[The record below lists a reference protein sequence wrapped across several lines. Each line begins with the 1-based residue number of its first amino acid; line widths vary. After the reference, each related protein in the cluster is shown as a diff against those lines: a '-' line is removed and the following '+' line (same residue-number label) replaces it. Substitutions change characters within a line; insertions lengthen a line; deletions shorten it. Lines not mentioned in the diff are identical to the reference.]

1 MQIVK
6 SPPRFLPTLTE
17 VIPPP
22 VAINP
27 SLAAIDADLLLDNM
41 MQTLLPR
48 LQAQLQDSLEQMVQD
63 HVQLLVPRLQQE
75 VEAALRQAITQMQ
88 SD

>member
-1 MQIVK
+1 MKTVK

-22 VAINP
+22 AAVNS
-27 SLAAIDADLLLDNM
+27 SLPAIDADLLVDNL
-41 MQTLLPR
+41 MQTMLPR
-48 LQAQLQDSLEQMVQD
+48 LQAQLQESLEQMVQD

-75 VEAALRQAITQMQ
+75 VEAALRQAIAQLQ

>member
-17 VIPPP
+17 VIAPP
-22 VAINP
+22 AALNP

-48 LQAQLQDSLEQMVQD
+48 LQAQLHDSLEQMVQD

-75 VEAALRQAITQMQ
+75 VEAALRQAIAQMQ

>member
-1 MQIVK
+1 MQSVK

-22 VAINP
+22 RDPQSMVTLDP
-27 SLAAIDADLLLDNM
+27 DLLVDNL

-48 LQAQLQDSLEQMVQD
+48 IQVHLQDSLEQMVQD
-63 HVQLLVPRLQQE
+63 HLQILLPRLQQE
-75 VEAALRQAITQMQ
+75 VETALRQAVGQMQ
-88 SD
+88 SDA